1 MTWAGVVG
9 KYFTIIA
16 VPPGDQARLVLD
28 SRVIVPG
35 TVRSALAFSRP
46 SLRAARTED
55 VWRFYLGPMKTE
67 VLERYDAADENGFGI
82 RDLRL
87 HESIDKPWALLRPII
102 WLMRLLMEL
111 FVKVIP
117 NWGVSIILVTLVTKI
132 VFLPLTF
139 KSSDSMAR
147 MASLNPKIAEL
158 RAKYKDKPERMNQE
172 MAALYKKEKVN
183 PLSGCLPLLLQIP
196 IFFSLYNL
204 FNSHFELRGAMFI
217 PGWIPDLSVAES
229 VYDLPFSLLG
239 IDAIRLLPL
248 IMLAHAVPVEQAHA
262 AAVVRRVRLADE
274 TAELRDA
281 GRVPVHAVQ
290 HALGAHAVL
299 DRPEPPLHRP
309 AGLYQPDAE
318 EEGHDPGAGVARR
331 RRRNTMSTI
340 VKEFEGRNEKEAID
354 RAIEELGL
362 DRSEIDF
369 EIVESKKPGILRG
382 GKVKI
387 RVHVSEEE
395 VEAAVQDGRL
405 SSARPIEAHPPMR
418 RPPRGPSGGPVERHR
433 RRGPE
438 RPDRP
443 APVRPAPV
451 HADEV
456 PEENLDQDAAEAAL
470 EAAVLRGEPRGESM
484 VARTPRPAASGAAMP
499 HEAEIVDFVRTLLGH
514 MGFKAQVVV
523 GSREPNRL
531 GIDVETDKSAVLI
544 GKQGKTLEA
553 FQFIC
558 NLAAARLGAEGTRVI
573 IDTQDYRSRREHSL
587 ERMAAQAADRV
598 RRNRE
603 SVLLEPLNPF
613 ERRIVHTAIA
623 RRGDV
628 ETESEGDGLYK
639 RIRVSL
645 KGGGNGG
652 PRREGG
658 SNGGRRGRG
667 RGEERDRDDG
677 RT

>member
-1 MTWAGVVG
+1 
-9 KYFTIIA
+9 
-16 VPPGDQARLVLD
+16 
-28 SRVIVPG
+28 
-35 TVRSALAFSRP
+35 
-46 SLRAARTED
+46 
-55 VWRFYLGPMKTE
+55 
-67 VLERYDAADENGFGI
+67 
-82 RDLRL
+82 
-87 HESIDKPWALLRPII
+87 
-102 WLMRLLMEL
+102 
-111 FVKVIP
+111 
-117 NWGVSIILVTLVTKI
+117 
-132 VFLPLTF
+132 
-139 KSSDSMAR
+139 
-147 MASLNPKIAEL
+147 
-158 RAKYKDKPERMNQE
+158 
-172 MAALYKKEKVN
+172 
-183 PLSGCLPLLLQIP
+183 
-196 IFFSLYNL
+196 
-204 FNSHFELRGAMFI
+204 
-217 PGWIPDLSVAES
+217 
-229 VYDLPFSLLG
+229 
-239 IDAIRLLPL
+239 
-248 IMLAHAVPVEQAHA
+248 
-262 AAVVRRVRLADE
+262 
-274 TAELRDA
+274 
-281 GRVPVHAVQ
+281 
-290 HALGAHAVL
+290 
-299 DRPEPPLHRP
+299 
-309 AGLYQPDAE
+309 
-318 EEGHDPGAGVARR
+318 
-331 RRRNTMSTI
+331 MSTI

-369 EIVESKKPGILRG
+369 EIVESKKPGILFRG

-405 SSARPIEAHPPMR
+405 SSARPVEAPAPMR
-418 RPPRGPSGGPVERHR
+418 RPPRGPSGGPAERHR

-438 RPDRP
+438 RPERP

-470 EAAVLRGEPRGESM
+470 EAAVLRGESV
-484 VARTPRPAASGAAMP
+484 VARTPRPAAQGEAMP

-523 GSREPNRL
+523 GSREPKRL

-587 ERMAAQAADRV
+587 ERMATQAADRV

-645 KGGGNGG
+645 KGGGGGNGG
-652 PRREGG
+652 ARREGG
-658 SNGGRRGRG
+658 GNGARRGRG

>member
-1 MTWAGVVG
+1 
-9 KYFTIIA
+9 
-16 VPPGDQARLVLD
+16 
-28 SRVIVPG
+28 
-35 TVRSALAFSRP
+35 
-46 SLRAARTED
+46 
-55 VWRFYLGPMKTE
+55 
-67 VLERYDAADENGFGI
+67 
-82 RDLRL
+82 
-87 HESIDKPWALLRPII
+87 
-102 WLMRLLMEL
+102 
-111 FVKVIP
+111 
-117 NWGVSIILVTLVTKI
+117 
-132 VFLPLTF
+132 
-139 KSSDSMAR
+139 
-147 MASLNPKIAEL
+147 
-158 RAKYKDKPERMNQE
+158 
-172 MAALYKKEKVN
+172 
-183 PLSGCLPLLLQIP
+183 
-196 IFFSLYNL
+196 
-204 FNSHFELRGAMFI
+204 
-217 PGWIPDLSVAES
+217 
-229 VYDLPFSLLG
+229 
-239 IDAIRLLPL
+239 
-248 IMLAHAVPVEQAHA
+248 
-262 AAVVRRVRLADE
+262 
-274 TAELRDA
+274 
-281 GRVPVHAVQ
+281 
-290 HALGAHAVL
+290 
-299 DRPEPPLHRP
+299 
-309 AGLYQPDAE
+309 
-318 EEGHDPGAGVARR
+318 
-331 RRRNTMSTI
+331 MSTI

-405 SSARPIEAHPPMR
+405 SSERPIEAHPPMR
-418 RPPRGPSGGPVERHR
+418 RPPRGPSGGPVERTAAAGPSVPTGPPRCARPPSTRTRCPR
-433 RRGPE
+433 RTSTRT
-438 RPDRP
+438 RPRP
-443 APVRPAPV
+443 RSRPRCC
-451 HADEV
+451 
-456 PEENLDQDAAEAAL
+456 AASPAANPWSP
-470 EAAVLRGEPRGESM
+470 G
-484 VARTPRPAASGAAMP
+484 PRPAAQGEAMP
-499 HEAEIVDFVRTLLGH
+499 HEAEIVDFVKTLLGH

-523 GSREPNRL
+523 GSREPKRL

-658 SNGGRRGRG
+658 SSGGRRGRG

>member
-67 VLERYDAADENGFGI
+67 VMERYDAADENGFGI

-229 VYDLPFSLLG
+229 VYDLPFSFLG

-248 IMLAHAVPVEQAHA
+248 IMLATQ
-262 AAVVRRVRLADE
+262 
-274 TAELRDA
+274 
-281 GRVPVHAVQ
+281 
-290 HALGAHAVL
+290 
-299 DRPEPPLHRP
+299 
-309 AGLYQPDAE
+309 
-318 EEGHDPGAGVARR
+318 
-331 RRRNTMSTI
+331 
-340 VKEFEGRNEKEAID
+340 F
-354 RAIEELGL
+354 
-362 DRSEIDF
+362 
-369 EIVESKKPGILRG
+369 
-382 GKVKI
+382 
-387 RVHVSEEE
+387 
-395 VEAAVQDGRL
+395 L
-405 SSARPIEAHPPMR
+405 SSKLTQPPSTDASGSQMKLLNYAM
-418 RPPRGPSGGPVERHR
+418 PVVFLFMLYNMPSGLTLYWTVQNLLSIVQQVYINRMRKRKATTPV
-433 RRGPE
+433 
-438 RPDRP
+438 P
-443 APVRPAPV
+443 A
-451 HADEV
+451 
-456 PEENLDQDAAEAAL
+456 
-470 EAAVLRGEPRGESM
+470 
-484 VARTPRPAASGAAMP
+484 
-499 HEAEIVDFVRTLLGH
+499 
-514 MGFKAQVVV
+514 
-523 GSREPNRL
+523 
-531 GIDVETDKSAVLI
+531 
-544 GKQGKTLEA
+544 
-553 FQFIC
+553 
-558 NLAAARLGAEGTRVI
+558 
-573 IDTQDYRSRREHSL
+573 
-587 ERMAAQAADRV
+587 
-598 RRNRE
+598 
-603 SVLLEPLNPF
+603 
-613 ERRIVHTAIA
+613 
-623 RRGDV
+623 
-628 ETESEGDGLYK
+628 
-639 RIRVSL
+639 
-645 KGGGNGG
+645 
-652 PRREGG
+652 
-658 SNGGRRGRG
+658 
-667 RGEERDRDDG
+667 
-677 RT
+677 

>member
-1 MTWAGVVG
+1 
-9 KYFTIIA
+9 
-16 VPPGDQARLVLD
+16 
-28 SRVIVPG
+28 
-35 TVRSALAFSRP
+35 
-46 SLRAARTED
+46 
-55 VWRFYLGPMKTE
+55 
-67 VLERYDAADENGFGI
+67 
-82 RDLRL
+82 
-87 HESIDKPWALLRPII
+87 
-102 WLMRLLMEL
+102 
-111 FVKVIP
+111 
-117 NWGVSIILVTLVTKI
+117 
-132 VFLPLTF
+132 
-139 KSSDSMAR
+139 
-147 MASLNPKIAEL
+147 
-158 RAKYKDKPERMNQE
+158 
-172 MAALYKKEKVN
+172 
-183 PLSGCLPLLLQIP
+183 
-196 IFFSLYNL
+196 
-204 FNSHFELRGAMFI
+204 
-217 PGWIPDLSVAES
+217 
-229 VYDLPFSLLG
+229 
-239 IDAIRLLPL
+239 
-248 IMLAHAVPVEQAHA
+248 
-262 AAVVRRVRLADE
+262 
-274 TAELRDA
+274 
-281 GRVPVHAVQ
+281 
-290 HALGAHAVL
+290 
-299 DRPEPPLHRP
+299 
-309 AGLYQPDAE
+309 
-318 EEGHDPGAGVARR
+318 
-331 RRRNTMSTI
+331 MSTI

-369 EIVESKKPGILRG
+369 EIVESKKPGILFRG

-405 SSARPIEAHPPMR
+405 SSERPIEAHAPMR
-418 RPPRGPSGGPVERHR
+418 RPPRGPSGGPAERHR

-443 APVRPAPV
+443 APVRAAPV
-451 HADEV
+451 HVDEV

-470 EAAVLRGEPRGESM
+470 EAAVLRGESV
-484 VARTPRPAASGAAMP
+484 VARPPRPAAQGEAMP

-598 RRNRE
+598 RRGRE

-658 SNGGRRGRG
+658 GNGGRRGRG
-667 RGEERDRDDG
+667 RERGEDRDRDDG